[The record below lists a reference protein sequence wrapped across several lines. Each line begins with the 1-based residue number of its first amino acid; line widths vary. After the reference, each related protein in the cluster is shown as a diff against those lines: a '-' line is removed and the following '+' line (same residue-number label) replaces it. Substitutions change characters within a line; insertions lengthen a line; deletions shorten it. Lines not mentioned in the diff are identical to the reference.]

1 MDPNKSPPRPRKAVS
16 AAMGAEGQSF
26 DVPPQ
31 DELQGYNPFIHT
43 QAENIGHSGS
53 SANTSSS
60 QAIASS
66 SQDDN
71 SGLDPLNDPV
81 MFQMRDE
88 VRQSWPEG
96 RPNRQI
102 NEDVFRG
109 ITQGTNRALNRT
121 RYRDYDSIPFLQR
134 FPGTEGFPDYIQI
147 EYKDDNPR
155 WVMSQHKLEKLNQ
168 YQQNLPQIPI
178 GSKKRAQESRQRSRE
193 VMRAMKRE
201 KDKGR
206 ARQLLMRSKALLRR
220 RLATRPMGSEGR
232 GVMMPYRRGNLAL
245 AKKRAQESR
254 QRSRN
259 VMRAMKREKDKGRAR
274 QLLMRSKALLRQRLA
289 TRPNPE
295 IMKRLRRKKAKK
307 QSWKGMAHRMVYQR
321 SPYKVHSQ
329 NLAKVKQHMQ
339 KRRKMARRGAPS
351 IVFSE
356 LQSKRHIKPIKVK
369 YKYGYNKKHVKRLPK
384 TLHRIKEKI
393 EPQDQGL
400 QYFPTEF
407 RGFPPRPIA
416 KPFLVPASRL
426 TSPTR
431 DVRPPLT
438 PSPSRQA
445 APHSPLHFHFD
456 SPLSSPRYSSDEEMD
471 IDDTDA
477 DTDAEN

>member
-16 AAMGAEGQSF
+16 AAMGAEGQAF
-26 DVPPQ
+26 DVQPQ
-31 DELQGYNPFIHT
+31 DELRDYNPLIHT
-43 QAENIGHSGS
+43 QVENIGPSGS
-53 SANTSSS
+53 SAN
-60 QAIASS
+60 ASS

-71 SGLDPLNDPV
+71 SGLDPFNDPV
-81 MFQMRDE
+81 IFQMRDE
-88 VRQSWPEG
+88 VRQRWPEG

-121 RYRDYDSIPFLQR
+121 RYQDYDSRSFLER
-134 FPGTEGFPDYIQI
+134 FPGSEGYPDYIKI
-147 EYKDDNPR
+147 KYKKDDPR

-168 YQQNLPQIPI
+168 YRQNLPQ
-178 GSKKRAQESRQRSRE
+178 
-193 VMRAMKRE
+193 
-201 KDKGR
+201 
-206 ARQLLMRSKALLRR
+206 
-220 RLATRPMGSEGR
+220 RPMGSEGR

-307 QSWKGMAHRMVYQR
+307 QSWEGMAHRMVYQR

-393 EPQDQGL
+393 EPQDQGP